1 MAKRHSQL
9 TGTELHNP
17 KGIGVESGSVQ
28 NLIISAST
36 LNFDEDTSIFEPI
49 IRVL

>member
-9 TGTELHNP
+9 TGVELHEP

-28 NLIISAST
+28 NLIISASNQT
-36 LNFDEDTSIFEPI
+36 LVSSGSFLPAT
-49 IRVL
+49 